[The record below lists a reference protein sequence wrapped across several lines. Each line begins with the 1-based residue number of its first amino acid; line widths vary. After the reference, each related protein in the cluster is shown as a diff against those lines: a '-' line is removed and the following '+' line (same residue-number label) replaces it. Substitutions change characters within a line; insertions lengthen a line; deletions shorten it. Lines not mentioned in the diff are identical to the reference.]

1 MMGHLNGFS
10 ASGGG
15 NFPKIFQKF
24 KCPGGCPGGM
34 LKLRFDWYISLSDT
48 KPLTYRVWDMSVHLN
63 LYVQAIC
70 SYSLIMSFLVN
81 PNLCG
86 TG

>member
-1 MMGHLNGFS
+1 MFMFYVS
-10 ASGGG
+10 
-15 NFPKIFQKF
+15 KV
-24 KCPGGCPGGM
+24 
-34 LKLRFDWYISLSDT
+34 KLLSILFELSVCVSLSDT
-48 KPLTYRVWDMSVHLN
+48 KPLTYRVSDMPVDLN

-70 SYSLIMSFLVN
+70 SYSLIMSFLVS